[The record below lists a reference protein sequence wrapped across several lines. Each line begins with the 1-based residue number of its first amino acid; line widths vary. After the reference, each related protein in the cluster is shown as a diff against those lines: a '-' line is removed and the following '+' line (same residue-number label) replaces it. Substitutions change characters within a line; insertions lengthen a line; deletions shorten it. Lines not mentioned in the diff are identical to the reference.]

1 MRLPRYH
8 LPEYSSGEVSLIEAV
23 AGNGLVAGQLLLTGI
38 AEEKRVRW
46 YAAHRPERHRAPV
59 RCVFSTKAGNHSN
72 AGGELLL
79 FSTVEVTPV
88 LE

>member
-1 MRLPRYH
+1 M
-8 LPEYSSGEVSLIEAV
+8 SLIEAV

-59 RCVFSTKAGNHSN
+59 RCAFSTKAGDHSN
-72 AGGELLL
+72 AGANCCCSRLLRLPL
-79 FSTVEVTPV
+79 FWNDLRHHIV
-88 LE
+88 